1 MRRQLLVHRLPH
13 VRPHMC
19 DRNQTHVGSISNA
32 GRCCAST
39 PSSPTCALRCALRC
53 GRRACRC
60 ASRGAGGL
68 QRSSPLLMDAVPGC
82 DFVVLRFVGSAVARR
97 ELDAPKLPRQLP
109 TLACPIAYLEIPHR
123 RRRLRRS
130 GGAYPTR
137 ATATAPGWPR
147 SGGGRPAWLL
157 RWRRSWTSGA
167 EVQQAPV
174 YALDNCCSCL

>member
-1 MRRQLLVHRLPH
+1 MHWARSPASSTLPCCHGSGLQRAAGSSGGSAQSSRGAWLPSLRCQLLVHRLPH
-13 VRPHMC
+13 VRPYMC

-53 GRRACRC
+53 GRRAFRC

-109 TLACPIAYLEIPHR
+109 TLACPNP
-123 RRRLRRS
+123 S
-130 GGAYPTR
+130 PTWKSH
-137 ATATAPGWPR
+137 TA
-147 SGGGRPAWLL
+147 GGG
-157 RWRRSWTSGA
+157 
-167 EVQQAPV
+167 
-174 YALDNCCSCL
+174 